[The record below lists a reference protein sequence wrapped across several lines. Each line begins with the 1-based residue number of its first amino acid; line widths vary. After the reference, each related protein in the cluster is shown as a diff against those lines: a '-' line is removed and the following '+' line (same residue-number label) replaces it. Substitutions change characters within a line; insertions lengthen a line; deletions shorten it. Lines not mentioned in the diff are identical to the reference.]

1 MKVYTKKGD
10 DGTTSLLSG
19 TRTAK
24 ITPKIKAVGALDELN
39 SFVGTV
45 VAKSG
50 STLNFETLQWDLF
63 NMGAMIINDNGME
76 LETIN
81 ESSIIDFEEAMD
93 LLQSQLPPLK
103 NFILPRGSEL
113 VTAIHICRTVC
124 RRAEIACLEADADQ
138 IIVKYLN
145 RLSDYFFVLARYTDY
160 KEGGQ
165 ETLWKTK

>member
-19 TRTAK
+19 KRTAK

-39 SFVGTV
+39 SFVGQV
-45 VAKSG
+45 VAKSRADLG
-50 STLNFETLQWDLF
+50 FESLQWDLF
-63 NMGAMIINDNGME
+63 NMGAMVINDNGME
-76 LETIN
+76 LETIT
-81 ESSIIDFEEAMD
+81 EEGITALEDAMD
-93 LLQSQLPPLK
+93 LLQAQLPPLK

-113 VTAIHICRTVC
+113 VTAIHICRSVC
-124 RRAEIACLEADADQ
+124 RRAEIACLEADTDE

>member
-19 TRTAK
+19 KRTAK

-39 SFVGTV
+39 SFVGV
-45 VAKSG
+45 VESKSNN
-50 STLNFETLQWDLF
+50 TLNFETLQWDLF
-63 NMGAMIINDNGME
+63 NMGAMVINDNGME
-76 LETIN
+76 LETIE
-81 ESSIIDFEEAMD
+81 ESDIADLEYVMD
-93 LLQSQLPPLK
+93 LLQDQLPPLK

-113 VTAIHICRTVC
+113 VTALHICRSVC
-124 RRAEIACLEADADQ
+124 RRAEIACIEADADE

>member
-19 TRTAK
+19 KRTAK
-24 ITPKIKAVGALDELN
+24 ITPKIKAVGVLDELN
-39 SFVGTV
+39 SFVGQV
-45 VAKSG
+45 VAKSKANL
-50 STLNFETLQWDLF
+50 SFESLQWDLF
-63 NMGAMIINDNGME
+63 NMGAMVINDNGME
-76 LETIN
+76 LETIT
-81 ESSIIDFEEAMD
+81 EEGITALEDAMD
-93 LLQSQLPPLK
+93 LLQAQLPPLK

-113 VTAIHICRTVC
+113 VTSIHVCRSVC
-124 RRAEIACLEADADQ
+124 RRAEIACIEADADE
-138 IIVKYLN
+138 IVVKYLN

>member
-19 TRTAK
+19 KRTAK

-39 SFVGTV
+39 SFVGQV
-45 VAKSG
+45 VAKSKADLG
-50 STLNFETLQWDLF
+50 FESLQWDLF
-63 NMGAMIINDNGME
+63 NMGAMVINDNGME
-76 LETIN
+76 LETIT
-81 ESSIIDFEEAMD
+81 EEDITALEDAMD
-93 LLQSQLPPLK
+93 LLQAQLPPLK

-113 VTAIHICRTVC
+113 VTAIHICRSVC
-124 RRAEIACLEADADQ
+124 RRAEIACLEADTDE

>member
-1 MKVYTKKGD
+1 MKVYIKKGD

-39 SFVGTV
+39 SFVGQA
-45 VAKSG
+45 VAKSKG
-50 STLNFETLQWDLF
+50 SLSFETLQWDLF

-76 LETIN
+76 LETIT
-81 ESSIIDFEEAMD
+81 EEGITALEDAMD

-113 VTAIHICRTVC
+113 VTAIHICRSVC
-124 RRAEIACLEADADQ
+124 RRAEIACLEADADE

-160 KEGGQ
+160 MEGG
-165 ETLWKTK
+165 

>member
-1 MKVYTKKGD
+1 MGD

-39 SFVGTV
+39 SFVGAV
-45 VAKSG
+45 EAKSEG
-50 STLNFETLQWDLF
+50 TLNFETLQWDLF
-63 NMGAMIINDNGME
+63 NMGAMIINDNGTE
-76 LETIN
+76 LDGISED
-81 ESSIIDFEEAMD
+81 SIHDFEEAMD
-93 LLQSQLPPLK
+93 SLQSQLPPLK

-165 ETLWKTK
+165 EILWKTK

>member
-19 TRTAK
+19 KRTAK

-39 SFVGTV
+39 SFVGQV
-45 VAKSG
+45 VAKSKAG
-50 STLNFETLQWDLF
+50 LGFESLQWDLF
-63 NMGAMIINDNGME
+63 NMGTMVINDSGME
-76 LETIN
+76 LETIT
-81 ESSIIDFEEAMD
+81 EEGITALEDAMD
-93 LLQSQLPPLK
+93 LLQAQLPPLK

-113 VTAIHICRTVC
+113 VTAIHVCRSVC
-124 RRAEIACLEADADQ
+124 RRAEIACLEADADE